1 MRKNIYPRKKIAELK
16 YPSTDNIG
24 NRTST
29 IARSMACTIATITS
43 CTEDKEK
50 EWLDIFDP
58 NNEGLTCAYCGEKAT
73 HLDHLFPLI
82 KDGFPTGYGTEPGN
96 LVPCCGNCN
105 QSKGNKNWKDYI
117 EQINKNKVDAQK
129 RIDNI
134 NKLLG
139 NDILKPQ
146 KRKFDEE
153 FIKKWEAIKSK
164 CNDALRKAQ
173 RSLEKLIKLY
183 PPN

>member
-1 MRKNIYPRKKIAELK
+1 MRKKIYPRKKIAELK

-29 IARSMACTIATITS
+29 IARSMACTIATITP
-43 CTEDKEK
+43 CTEDMEK

-58 NNEGLTCAYCGEKAT
+58 NNEGLTCAYCGDKAT
-73 HLDHLFPLI
+73 HLDHLSPLI
-82 KDGFPTGYGTEPGN
+82 SGGSPTGFGTEPGN

-129 RIDNI
+129 RIDKI
-134 NKLLG
+134 NELLG
-139 NDILKPQ
+139 KLKPQ
-146 KRKFDEE
+146 QREFDEE
-153 FIKKWEAIKSK
+153 FLKKWEAIKND
-164 CNDALRKAQ
+164 CNKALQVAQESLKA
-173 RSLEKLIKLY
+173 LIKQY
-183 PPN
+183 PPK